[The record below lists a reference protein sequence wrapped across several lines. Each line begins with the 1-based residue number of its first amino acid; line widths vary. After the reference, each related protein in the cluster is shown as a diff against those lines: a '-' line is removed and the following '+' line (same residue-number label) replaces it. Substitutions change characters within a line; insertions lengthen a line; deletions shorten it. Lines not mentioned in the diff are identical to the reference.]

1 KHVTGYA
8 PYSVNAYDESDE
20 RIAAILAE
28 QLVRANTTIQEN
40 RDYYTAIVEALLS
53 RKSLTQSDF
62 VELSIPFMNLSTQV
76 GTHDYSMMWE
86 AFKKK
91 K

>member
-1 KHVTGYA
+1 MT
-8 PYSVNAYDESDE
+8 
-20 RIAAILAE
+20 
-28 QLVRANTTIQEN
+28 
-40 RDYYTAIVEALLS
+40 EALLS